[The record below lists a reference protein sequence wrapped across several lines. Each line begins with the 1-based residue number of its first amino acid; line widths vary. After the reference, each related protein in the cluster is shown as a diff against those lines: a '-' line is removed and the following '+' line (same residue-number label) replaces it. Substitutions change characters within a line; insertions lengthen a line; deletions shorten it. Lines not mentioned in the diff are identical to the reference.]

1 VLHLDQLPRMAIG
14 SASTSAPESLE
25 DPILSE
31 HGTAGSSATSVQVAP
46 FEFPKSPFRDLEYC
60 SSRPAAPA
68 AGLLAS
74 VIALYAFLVILFI
87 LGGAVAGCAAVGLGV
102 REVRLTTLQLV
113 ALGWV
118 LVFFAVVEGYLGF
131 HRSWAPATARRCILA
146 GFAATMPCSAASVS
160 TALLAPVFA
169 MGFFFASTRRLAV
182 SYLLVTFVI
191 GVVIAVKQCPEPWHM
206 IIDCGV
212 AVGLGLG
219 TISFVY
225 YFCRA
230 MRSGVLPRDVDEM
243 RENRAIDACGGTGIQ
258 PLMNRA

>member
-1 VLHLDQLPRMAIG
+1 MAIG
-14 SASTSAPESLE
+14 SASTSEPESLE

-31 HGTAGSSATSVQVAP
+31 EVADGSSATSAQVAP

-60 SSRPAAPA
+60 SSRPVAPP
-68 AGLLAS
+68 AGCIAN
-74 VIALYAFLVILFI
+74 VIALYAFMVILFI
-87 LGGAVAGCAAVGLGV
+87 LGGAVAGCATVGLGLS
-102 REVRLTTLQLV
+102 EVRLTTLQLV
-113 ALGWV
+113 ALGGV
-118 LVFFAVVEGYLGF
+118 LVFFAVFEGYLGF

-146 GFAATMPCSAASVS
+146 GFAATMPCSAASVL

-169 MGFFFASTRRLAV
+169 MGFFFAPTRRLAV
-182 SYLLVTFVI
+182 SYLLVAFVI

-219 TISFVY
+219 VFSFVY

-230 MRSGVLPRDVDEM
+230 MCSGVLPPDVDEM
-243 RENRAIDACGGTGIQ
+243 RQSKAIAACGGTGNQ
-258 PLMNRA
+258 QLMNSV